1 VKFHFIAAHRQQFR
15 LGSLCRVLGV
25 SRSGFYAW
33 ATRPAPR
40 HAERNDAL
48 LVHIRAAYARGRHA
62 YGAPRIHQELRAQGI
77 RCGRHR
83 IARLMRREGIVAC
96 TERRFRWTAT
106 PRAELPAAPD
116 RLRRDFH
123 ADAPDRRWVS
133 DITSVRTGQ
142 GWLHV
147 AVVLDL
153 FSRRVVG
160 WAMAATL
167 TQELAREALA
177 MALADRRPAPGLL
190 FHSDRGGQYLSASV
204 QQLVAAHGLI
214 ASTSRP
220 GRCLDNAVAESFF
233 HTLKTELVYQH
244 RYRTRDEA
252 RLAIFDYIAAF
263 YNRTRRHSS
272 AGDHSPADY
281 EARYAVRAT

>member
-1 VKFHFIAAHRQQFR
+1 MKFHFIAAHRQQFR

-40 HAERNDAL
+40 QAERNDAL
-48 LVHIRAAYARGRHA
+48 LVHIRAAYARGRQA

-106 PRAELPAAPD
+106 ARAELPAAPN

-123 ADAPDRRWVS
+123 AAAPDRRWVS

-190 FHSDRGGQYLSASV
+190 FHSDRGGQYRSATV

-214 ASTSRP
+214 VSTSRP

-244 RYRTRDEA
+244 HYRTREEA
-252 RLAIFDYIAAF
+252 RLAIFDYIVAF

-272 AGDHSPADY
+272 AGDRSPADY
-281 EARYAVRAT
+281 EARCAVSAT